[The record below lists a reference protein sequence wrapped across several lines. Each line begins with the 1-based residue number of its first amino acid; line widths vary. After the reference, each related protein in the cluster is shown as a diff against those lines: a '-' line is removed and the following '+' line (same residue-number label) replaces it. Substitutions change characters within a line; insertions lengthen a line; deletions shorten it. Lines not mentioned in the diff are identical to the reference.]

1 MFFKFVCIIL
11 CPAVC
16 VGFLFYFI
24 FLTSWTDLVVK
35 ANDVH
40 ASYPVLNLMERACCC
55 EQMEC
60 ICLLRLLIN
69 SQLNIEA

>member
-1 MFFKFVCIIL
+1 MTYDHSHVFQICLYNSLFS
-11 CPAVC
+11 C
-16 VGFLFYFI
+16 VWEVF

-55 EQMEC
+55 EQMKC
-60 ICLLRLLIN
+60 ICLLQLLIL
-69 SQLNIEA
+69 S